1 MKLIINADDFGLSPG
16 VNHGIVDAFK
26 QGVVRSTTMM
36 VGMPGEDHGVELAKA
51 NPQLS
56 IGIHLRLTAGKPMC
70 DNLETLTDASGRF
83 LDQLSFYDSDSL
95 CPKEIE
101 REFRA
106 QIEHF
111 LKLGLTPTHFDS
123 HHHCYGHPIALP
135 VISKLAKEYGIPYR
149 TVDASQVTEITTET
163 AHYTYRFTDRFYGK
177 VSLQMLLD
185 IVDKELAEQGH
196 NAILEVMCH
205 PAYID
210 QGLMEASSYTEARVK
225 EFDILTSE
233 ELQQNLTSRSVELT
247 DYKEVSKLTN
257 L

>member
-26 QGVVRSTTMM
+26 LGVVRSTTMM
-36 VGMPGEDHGVELAKA
+36 VGMPGEAHGVELAKA

-56 IGIHLRLTAGKPMC
+56 VGIHLRLTAGKPLC
-70 DNLETLTDASGRF
+70 DNLETLTDSSGLF
-83 LDQLSFYDSDSL
+83 LDQLSFYDSDNL

-101 REFRA
+101 QEFRA

-111 LKLGLTPTHFDS
+111 LKLGLTPTHLDS
-123 HHHCYGHPIALP
+123 HHHCYGHPIAQP
-135 VISKLAKEYGIPYR
+135 VIIKLSREYDLPHR
-149 TVDASQVTEITTET
+149 TVDASRVTEIVTET
-163 AHYTYRFTDRFYGK
+163 AKYTYRFTDHFYGET
-177 VSLQMLLD
+177 SQQMLLD
-185 IVDKELAEQGH
+185 IVDKELAARGH

-210 QGLMEASSYTEARVK
+210 QGLMEASSYTEARVR
-225 EFDILTSE
+225 EFEILTSA
-233 ELQQNLTSRSVELT
+233 ELQQNLASREVELT
-247 DYKEVSKLTN
+247 DYKEISKLIS